1 MVMAILL
8 AYSTSGITYGE
19 KVSYDF
25 KMATILKMPKY
36 LPQLK
41 VDIRYEKS
49 VPSYEVEADRRW
61 SDSS

>member
-1 MVMAILL
+1 MAILL

-49 VPSYEVEADRRW
+49 VPSYTGK
-61 SDSS
+61 SFSL